1 MIKKIINKYEENMEM
16 CKKIDKAIEKIDE
29 LKQKTINAKREL
41 KKLVDKYYSK
51 YEINQKQII
60 NTNEKYNKELKEL
73 RQQIE
78 NCINQID
85 IRKNNFNKTY
95 KDNEEYIKLYNKRF
109 DNSLDKYFY
118 QEYLDTETG
127 MEYLEQ
133 YVLNNYIKK

>member
-1 MIKKIINKYEENMEM
+1 MIKKLINKYEENMEM
-16 CKKIDKAIEKIDE
+16 CKKIDKAIGKIDE
-29 LKQKTINAKREL
+29 LKQKTINAKRGL
-41 KKLVDKYYSK
+41 KELVDKYYSK

-60 NTNEKYNKELKEL
+60 NTNKYNKELKEL

-78 NCINQID
+78 NYINQID
-85 IRKNNFNKTY
+85 IRKNNFNKAY

-127 MEYLEQ
+127 TEYLEK
-133 YVLNNYIKK
+133 YILNNYIKK